1 MTRDYLMRWRSVSLT
16 ACSLAAGLFLAGCDG
31 GERLPVNTALRLDH
45 LAAQHRCVA
54 LIRETIAAVNRHEV
68 PPSLQETLVSEA
80 NRCRFPR
87 PFRP

>member
-1 MTRDYLMRWRSVSLT
+1 
-16 ACSLAAGLFLAGCDG
+16 
-31 GERLPVNTALRLDH
+31 LRLDR
-45 LAAQHRCVA
+45 LAAQHRCAA
-54 LIRETIAAVNRHEV
+54 LIRETIAAINGHEV

>member
-1 MTRDYLMRWRSVSLT
+1 MCWRSVSLT
-16 ACSLAAGLFLAGCDG
+16 ACSAAAALFVAGCGG
-31 GERLPVNTALRLDH
+31 GERLPVNTALRLDR
-45 LAAQHRCVA
+45 LAAHHQCPA
-54 LIRETIAAVNRHEV
+54 LIRETIAAVNRREV

>member
-1 MTRDYLMRWRSVSLT
+1 MCWRSVSLT
-16 ACSLAAGLFLAGCDG
+16 ACSAAAALFVAACGG
-31 GERLPVNTALRLDH
+31 GERLPVNTALRLDR
-45 LAAQHRCVA
+45 LAAHHRCAA
-54 LIRETIAAVNRHEV
+54 LIRETIGAVNRREV

>member
-1 MTRDYLMRWRSVSLT
+1 MRWRSVSLT
-16 ACSLAAGLFLAGCDG
+16 ACSGAAALFLAGCGG
-31 GERLPVNTALRLDH
+31 GERLPVTTAVRLDR
-45 LAAQHRCVA
+45 LAANHQCA
-54 LIRETIAAVNRHEV
+54 TLIRETIAAVNRHEV